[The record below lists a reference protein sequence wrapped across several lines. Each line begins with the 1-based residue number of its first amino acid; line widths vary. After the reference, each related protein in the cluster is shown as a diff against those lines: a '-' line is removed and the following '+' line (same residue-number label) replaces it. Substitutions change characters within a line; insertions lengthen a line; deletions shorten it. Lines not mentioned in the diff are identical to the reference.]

1 MNHKRDNARLLCTNV
16 PMIFC
21 FSETQPTQK
30 KSKKEHAK
38 KKKILTHSLRQK
50 KTDRD
55 REQPFH
61 QKKNK
66 QTNVFFFCRC
76 FFSAD
81 DGSRRD
87 DENYNRFTFKRTR
100 RRR

>member
-16 PMIFC
+16 TMIFC

-30 KSKKEHAK
+30 KSKKEQK
-38 KKKILTHSLRQK
+38 KKDPHSLRQK

-61 QKKNK
+61 KKKRK
-66 QTNVFFFCRC
+66 QTNVFFCRC